1 MGLFSSIGGFVSK
14 AASAVGSFLG
24 GAASGSGNGGRDRD
38 YGGGSYSTST
48 STSSTVTNYDPDK
61 IEAAKL
67 TNERVELVKNAQLE
81 LMEVNARL
89 EAVMIEARCKGFQ
102 AMQGSMMQ
110 MLKEVNHLAE
120 ERLVLLE
127 NGSQEQ
133 IKKVE
138 SMYADLSKD
147 MDNDDFMFAKVP
159 QMLELANKFPEGS
172 DSRKLYMSG
181 IDREMAKHF
190 DFKTEQLK
198 NLNARCQIVVASVV
212 ASKEKMQH
220 HIDTVITKRIEH
232 IEQVM
237 QVNAQL
243 PYNATAQIGGGDSL
257 KLEQK
262 S

>member
-24 GAASGSGNGGRDRD
+24 GAASSSGGGSDRE
-38 YGGGSYSTST
+38 YGGSYSTST
-48 STSSTVTNYDPDK
+48 STSSTVTNYDPYK
-61 IEAAKL
+61 VEVAKL
-67 TNERVELVKNAQLE
+67 ENERVDLVKNAQLE

-127 NGSQEQ
+127 NGNQEQ
-133 IKKVE
+133 IQKVE
-138 SMYADLSKD
+138 TMYADLSKD
-147 MDNDDFMFAKVP
+147 MENDDFMFSKVP
-159 QMLELANKFPEGS
+159 QMLDIANKFPEES

-198 NLNARCQIVVASVV
+198 KLNERCHIVVASVV
-212 ASKEKMQH
+212 ESKKQMQA
-220 HIDTVITKRIEH
+220 HIDTVISKRIEH

-237 QVNAQL
+237 HINAQL
-243 PYNATAQIGGGDSL
+243 PYSATTQIGGGGNQL
-257 KLEQK
+257 KIGQK

>member
-24 GAASGSGNGGRDRD
+24 GAASSSGGGSDRE
-38 YGGGSYSTST
+38 YGGSYSTST

-61 IEAAKL
+61 VEVAKL
-67 TNERVELVKNAQLE
+67 ENERVDLVKNAQLE

-133 IKKVE
+133 IQKVE

-147 MDNDDFMFAKVP
+147 MENDDFMFSKVP
-159 QMLELANKFPEGS
+159 QMLEIANKFPDDS

-198 NLNARCQIVVASVV
+198 RLNERCHVVVASVV
-212 ASKEKMQH
+212 ESKKQMQT
-220 HIDTVITKRIEH
+220 HIDTVISKRIEH

-243 PYNATAQIGGGDSL
+243 PYSATAQISGGDHL
-257 KLEQK
+257 KIEQK

>member
-1 MGLFSSIGGFVSK
+1 MGLFSSIGSFVSS
-14 AASAVGSFLG
+14 AASAVGSFL
-24 GAASGSGNGGRDRD
+24 SGSSSSSGGVRDQD
-38 YGGGSYSTST
+38 YGGSYSTST

-61 IEAAKL
+61 VEVAKL
-67 TNERVELVKNAQLE
+67 ENERVDLVKKAQLE

-110 MLKEVNHLAE
+110 MLKEVNLLAE

-133 IKKVE
+133 VQKVE
-138 SMYADLSKD
+138 AMYADLGKD
-147 MDNDDFMFAKVP
+147 IENDDFMFSKVP
-159 QMLELANKFPEGS
+159 QMLDIANKFPEES

-198 NLNARCQIVVASVV
+198 KLNERCHIVVASVV
-212 ASKEKMQH
+212 ESKKQMQA
-220 HIDTVITKRIEH
+220 HIDTVISKRIEH

-243 PYNATAQIGGGDSL
+243 PYSATAQIGGGGNQL
-257 KLEQK
+257 KIEQK

>member
-1 MGLFSSIGGFVSK
+1 M
-14 AASAVGSFLG
+14 SFLG
-24 GAASGSGNGGRDRD
+24 DLVGGAVSFAKSVFGGSSRSSGDGHDRD
-38 YGGGSYSTST
+38 YGGSYSTST
-48 STSSTVTNYDPDK
+48 STSSTATNYDPDK
-61 IEAAKL
+61 VEVAKL
-67 TNERVELVKNAQLE
+67 ENERVDLVKNAQLE
-81 LMEVNARL
+81 LMQVNARL

-102 AMQGSMMQ
+102 AMQGSMLQ

-133 IKKVE
+133 IQKVE

-147 MDNDDFMFAKVP
+147 MENDDFMFAKVP
-159 QMLELANKFPEGS
+159 QMLEMANKFPEES

-198 NLNARCQIVVASVV
+198 RLNERCHVVVASVV
-212 ASKEKMQH
+212 ESKKQMQA
-220 HIDTVITKRIEH
+220 HIDTVISKRIEH

-237 QVNAQL
+237 HVNVQLPNNASAQL
-243 PYNATAQIGGGDSL
+243 GTNQL
-257 KLEQK
+257 KIEQN

>member
-14 AASAVGSFLG
+14 AASAVGSYLG
-24 GAASGSGNGGRDRD
+24 GVASGGGYGGGRDYD
-38 YGGGSYSTST
+38 GGSYSTST
-48 STSSTVTNYDPDK
+48 STSSTVTTYDPDK
-61 IEAAKL
+61 IEVAKL
-67 TNERVELVKNAQLE
+67 ENERVDLVKNAQLE

-110 MLKEVNHLAE
+110 MLKEVNYLAE

-147 MDNDDFMFAKVP
+147 MDNDEFMFAKVT
-159 QMLELANKFPEGS
+159 QMLELADKLLESS
-172 DSRKLYMSG
+172 DGRKHQMSG

-237 QVNAQL
+237 RVNSQL
-243 PYNATAQIGGGDSL
+243 PYNAMAQIGSGDRL
-257 KLEQK
+257 KIEQK

>member
-1 MGLFSSIGGFVSK
+1 M
-14 AASAVGSFLG
+14 SFLG
-24 GAASGSGNGGRDRD
+24 DLVGGAVSFAKSVFSGSSSDGGRDRD
-38 YGGGSYSTST
+38 YGSGSYST

-61 IEAAKL
+61 VEVARL
-67 TNERVELVKNAQLE
+67 ENERVDLVKNAQLE

-133 IKKVE
+133 IQKVE
-138 SMYADLSKD
+138 LMYADLSKD
-147 MDNDDFMFAKVP
+147 MENDDFMSAKVP
-159 QMLELANKFPEGS
+159 QMLEIANKFPEDS
-172 DSRKLYMSG
+172 DTRKLYMSG

-198 NLNARCQIVVASVV
+198 NLNQRCQIVVASVV
-212 ASKEKMQH
+212 VSKEKMQH
-220 HIDTVITKRIEH
+220 HIDTVISKRIEH

-243 PYNATAQIGGGDSL
+243 PYNATTQIGCGESL
-257 KLEQK
+257 KIEQK

>member
-172 DSRKLYMSG
+172 DSRKLYMNG

>member
-1 MGLFSSIGGFVSK
+1 MGLFDS
-14 AASAVGSFLG
+14 VGSFISS
-24 GAASGSGNGGRDRD
+24 AASTIGSFLSGSSSSGSGRERD
-38 YGGGSYSTST
+38 YGGSYSS
-48 STSSTVTNYDPDK
+48 SNSSTVTNYDPDK
-61 IEAAKL
+61 VEVAKL
-67 TNERVELVKNAQLE
+67 ENERVDLVKNAQLE

-102 AMQGSMMQ
+102 AMQGSMLQ

-133 IKKVE
+133 IQKVE

-147 MDNDDFMFAKVP
+147 MENDDFMFAKVP
-159 QMLELANKFPEGS
+159 QMLEIANKFPEES

-198 NLNARCQIVVASVV
+198 KLNERCHVVVASVV
-212 ASKEKMQH
+212 ESKKQMQA
-220 HIDTVITKRIEH
+220 HIDTVISKRIEH

-237 QVNAQL
+237 HVNAQL
-243 PYNATAQIGGGDSL
+243 PNNTVAQLSTSQL
-257 KLEQK
+257 KIE
-262 S
+262 

>member
-1 MGLFSSIGGFVSK
+1 MGILSSIGSWAGNAIS
-14 AASAVGSFLG
+14 SFLG
-24 GAASGSGNGGRDRD
+24 SSFSSGTGGRDHD
-38 YGGGSYSTST
+38 YGGSYSS
-48 STSSTVTNYDPDK
+48 SSSSTVTNYDPDK
-61 IEAAKL
+61 VEVAKL
-67 TNERVELVKNAQLE
+67 ENERVELVKSAQLE
-81 LMEVNARL
+81 LIEVNARL

-133 IKKVE
+133 IQKVE
-138 SMYADLSKD
+138 TMYADLSKD
-147 MDNDDFMFAKVP
+147 MENDDFMFSKVP
-159 QMLELANKFPEGS
+159 QMLEIANKFPEES

-198 NLNARCQIVVASVV
+198 RLNERCHVVVASVV
-212 ASKEKMQH
+212 ESKKQMQT
-220 HIDTVITKRIEH
+220 HIDTVISKRIEH

-243 PYNATAQIGGGDSL
+243 PYSVTAQISGGDQL
-257 KLEQK
+257 QIEQK

>member
-1 MGLFSSIGGFVSK
+1 
-14 AASAVGSFLG
+14 
-24 GAASGSGNGGRDRD
+24 
-38 YGGGSYSTST
+38 
-48 STSSTVTNYDPDK
+48 
-61 IEAAKL
+61 
-67 TNERVELVKNAQLE
+67 
-81 LMEVNARL
+81 MEVNARL

-110 MLKEVNHLAE
+110 MLKEVNLLAE

-133 IKKVE
+133 VQKVE
-138 SMYADLSKD
+138 AMYADLGKD
-147 MDNDDFMFAKVP
+147 IENDDFMFSKVP
-159 QMLELANKFPEGS
+159 QMLDIANKFPEES

-198 NLNARCQIVVASVV
+198 KLNERCHIVVASVV
-212 ASKEKMQH
+212 ESKKQMQA
-220 HIDTVITKRIEH
+220 HIDTVISKRIEH

-237 QVNAQL
+237 HVNAQL
-243 PYNATAQIGGGDSL
+243 PYNATAQIGSSDQL
-257 KLEQK
+257 KIEQK

>member
-1 MGLFSSIGGFVSK
+1 MGLFSSLGGFVSK

-24 GAASGSGNGGRDRD
+24 GAASGGGGHDRD
-38 YGGGSYSTST
+38 YGGSYSTST
-48 STSSTVTNYDPDK
+48 SSTVSNYDPDK
-61 IEAAKL
+61 VEVAKL
-67 TNERVELVKNAQLE
+67 ENERVDLVKNAQLE

-110 MLKEVNHLAE
+110 MLKEVNLLAE

-133 IKKVE
+133 VQKVE
-138 SMYADLSKD
+138 AMYADLGKD
-147 MDNDDFMFAKVP
+147 IENDDFMFSKVP
-159 QMLELANKFPEGS
+159 QMLDIANKFPEES

-198 NLNARCQIVVASVV
+198 KLNERCHIVVASVV
-212 ASKEKMQH
+212 ESKKQMQA
-220 HIDTVITKRIEH
+220 HIDTVISKRIEH

-243 PYNATAQIGGGDSL
+243 PYSATAQIGGGSNQL
-257 KLEQK
+257 KIEQK

>member
-1 MGLFSSIGGFVSK
+1 MGLLSSIGGFVSK

-24 GAASGSGNGGRDRD
+24 GAALNGGGDRD

-48 STSSTVTNYDPDK
+48 STSISSTVTNYDPDK
-61 IEAAKL
+61 VEAAKL
-67 TNERVELVKNAQLE
+67 ENERIDLVKNARLE

-133 IKKVE
+133 IQKVE

-147 MDNDDFMFAKVP
+147 MENDDFMFAKVP
-159 QMLELANKFPEGS
+159 QMLELACKFPEDS
-172 DSRKLYMSG
+172 DARKLYMSG

-198 NLNARCQIVVASVV
+198 RLNERCHLVVVSVV
-212 ASKEKMQH
+212 ESKKQMQA
-220 HIDTVITKRIEH
+220 HIDTVITKRIKH
-232 IEQVM
+232 IEQVI
-237 QVNAQL
+237 QVNAQIS
-243 PYNATAQIGGGDSL
+243 YSAAAQLSGADQL
-257 KLEQK
+257 KIEQK
-262 S
+262 F

>member
-1 MGLFSSIGGFVSK
+1 MGLWDSVTSFAS
-14 AASAVGSFLG
+14 SAVNAVSSFLG
-24 GAASGSGNGGRDRD
+24 EASSSDGSGRD
-38 YGGGSYSTST
+38 YGGSYSTST
-48 STSSTVTNYDPDK
+48 STSSTVTTYDPDK
-61 IEAAKL
+61 VEVAKL
-67 TNERVELVKNAQLE
+67 ENERIDLVKSAQLE

-89 EAVMIEARCKGFQ
+89 EVVMIEARCKGFQ
-102 AMQGSMMQ
+102 AMQVSMMQ

-133 IKKVE
+133 IQKVE

-147 MDNDDFMFAKVP
+147 MENDDFMFAKVP
-159 QMLELANKFPEGS
+159 QLLEIANKFPEES

-198 NLNARCQIVVASVV
+198 NLNQRCQIVVSSVV

-220 HIDTVITKRIEH
+220 HIDTVISKRIEH

-243 PYNATAQIGGGDSL
+243 SLNGSAQIAGDDQL
-257 KLEQK
+257 KIEQK

>member
-1 MGLFSSIGGFVSK
+1 MGILSSIGSWAGNAIS
-14 AASAVGSFLG
+14 SFLG
-24 GAASGSGNGGRDRD
+24 SNFSSGTGGRDRD
-38 YGGGSYSTST
+38 YGSSYSS
-48 STSSTVTNYDPDK
+48 SSSSTVTNYDPDK
-61 IEAAKL
+61 VEVAKL
-67 TNERVELVKNAQLE
+67 ENERVELVKSAQLE

-133 IKKVE
+133 IQKVE
-138 SMYADLSKD
+138 TMYADLSKD
-147 MDNDDFMFAKVP
+147 MENDDFMFSKVP
-159 QMLELANKFPEGS
+159 QMLEIANKFPEDS

-198 NLNARCQIVVASVV
+198 RLNERCHVVVASVV
-212 ASKEKMQH
+212 ESKKQMQT
-220 HIDTVITKRIEH
+220 HIDTVISKRIEH

-243 PYNATAQIGGGDSL
+243 PYSVTAQISGDDQL
-257 KLEQK
+257 QIEQK

>member
-1 MGLFSSIGGFVSK
+1 M
-14 AASAVGSFLG
+14 SFLG
-24 GAASGSGNGGRDRD
+24 DLVGGAVSFAKSVFSGASVSVGRDRD
-38 YGGGSYSTST
+38 YGSSSYSSST
-48 STSSTVTNYDPDK
+48 NTSSTVTNYDPDK
-61 IEAAKL
+61 VEVAKL
-67 TNERVELVKNAQLE
+67 ENERVDLVKNAQLE

-127 NGSQEQ
+127 NGNQEQ
-133 IKKVE
+133 IQKVE
-138 SMYADLSKD
+138 TMYADLSKD
-147 MDNDDFMFAKVP
+147 MENDDFMFSKVP
-159 QMLELANKFPEGS
+159 QMLDIANKFPEES

-198 NLNARCQIVVASVV
+198 RLNERCHVVVASVV
-212 ASKEKMQH
+212 ESKKQMQT
-220 HIDTVITKRIEH
+220 HIDTVISKRIEH

-243 PYNATAQIGGGDSL
+243 PYSATTQIGGGGNQL
-257 KLEQK
+257 KIEQK

>member
-24 GAASGSGNGGRDRD
+24 GTALNGGGDRD
-38 YGGGSYSTST
+38 YGGGSYSTSA

-61 IEAAKL
+61 VEAAKL
-67 TNERVELVKNAQLE
+67 ENERVNLVKNAQLE

-102 AMQGSMMQ
+102 AMRGSMMQ

-133 IKKVE
+133 IQKVE

-159 QMLELANKFPEGS
+159 QMLEIANKFPEDS
-172 DSRKLYMSG
+172 DARKLYMSG

-198 NLNARCQIVVASVV
+198 NLNTRCQIVVASVV

-220 HIDTVITKRIEH
+220 HIDTVISKRIEH

-243 PYNATAQIGGGDSL
+243 PYNATTQIGGDESL
-257 KLEQK
+257 KIEQK

>member
-24 GAASGSGNGGRDRD
+24 GTASGGGGHDRD
-38 YGGGSYSTST
+38 YGGSYSTST
-48 STSSTVTNYDPDK
+48 SSTVSNYDPDK
-61 IEAAKL
+61 VEVAKL
-67 TNERVELVKNAQLE
+67 ENERVDLVKNAQLE

-110 MLKEVNHLAE
+110 MLKEVNLLAE

-133 IKKVE
+133 VQKVE
-138 SMYADLSKD
+138 AMYADLGKD
-147 MDNDDFMFAKVP
+147 IENDDFMFSKVP
-159 QMLELANKFPEGS
+159 QMLDIANKFPEES
-172 DSRKLYMSG
+172 ESRKLYMSG

-198 NLNARCQIVVASVV
+198 KLNERCHIVVASVV
-212 ASKEKMQH
+212 ESKKQMQA
-220 HIDTVITKRIEH
+220 HIDTVISKRIEH

-237 QVNAQL
+237 HVNAQL
-243 PYNATAQIGGGDSL
+243 PYNATAQIGSSDQL
-257 KLEQK
+257 KIEQK

>member
-1 MGLFSSIGGFVSK
+1 MSLWDSVTSFASSAWDTVKDFVGG
-14 AASAVGSFLG
+14 GS
-24 GAASGSGNGGRDRD
+24 SSNGGGRERD
-38 YGGGSYSTST
+38 YGGSYSTST
-48 STSSTVTNYDPDK
+48 SSTVTTYDPDK
-61 IEAAKL
+61 IEVAKL
-67 TNERVELVKNAQLE
+67 ENERVDLVKNAQLE

-110 MLKEVNHLAE
+110 MLKEVNQLAE

-133 IKKVE
+133 IQKVE

-159 QMLELANKFPEGS
+159 QMLELANKFSEGS

-220 HIDTVITKRIEH
+220 HIDTVISKRIEH

-243 PYNATAQIGGGDSL
+243 PYNTAAQIAGGNSL
-257 KLEQK
+257 KIEQK

>member
-1 MGLFSSIGGFVSK
+1 MVVGLLSSIGSWASNAVS
-14 AASAVGSFLG
+14 SFLG
-24 GAASGSGNGGRDRD
+24 SSFSSGNGDRDRD
-38 YGGGSYSTST
+38 YGGSYSS
-48 STSSTVTNYDPDK
+48 SSSSTVTNYDPDK
-61 IEAAKL
+61 VEVAKL
-67 TNERVELVKNAQLE
+67 ENERVELVKNAQLE
-81 LMEVNARL
+81 LIEVNARL

-110 MLKEVNHLAE
+110 MLKEVNLLAE

-133 IKKVE
+133 VQKVE
-138 SMYADLSKD
+138 AMYADLSKD
-147 MDNDDFMFAKVP
+147 MENDDFMFSKVP
-159 QMLELANKFPEGS
+159 QMLEIANKFPEES

-198 NLNARCQIVVASVV
+198 KLNERCHIVVASVV
-212 ASKEKMQH
+212 ESKKQMQS
-220 HIDTVITKRIEH
+220 HIDTVISKRIEH

-243 PYNATAQIGGGDSL
+243 PYSATGQISGGDQL
-257 KLEQK
+257 KIEQK

>member
-1 MGLFSSIGGFVSK
+1 MVVGLLSSIGSWASNAVS
-14 AASAVGSFLG
+14 SFLG
-24 GAASGSGNGGRDRD
+24 SSFSSGNGDRDRD
-38 YGGGSYSTST
+38 YGGSYSS
-48 STSSTVTNYDPDK
+48 SSSSTVTNYDPDK
-61 IEAAKL
+61 VEVAKL
-67 TNERVELVKNAQLE
+67 ENERVELVKNAQLE
-81 LMEVNARL
+81 LIEVNARL

-102 AMQGSMMQ
+102 TMQGSVMQ
-110 MLKEVNHLAE
+110 MLKEVNLLAE

-133 IKKVE
+133 VQKVE
-138 SMYADLSKD
+138 AMYADLSKD
-147 MDNDDFMFAKVP
+147 MENDDFMFSKVP
-159 QMLELANKFPEGS
+159 QMLEIANKFPEES

-198 NLNARCQIVVASVV
+198 KLNERCHIVVASVV
-212 ASKEKMQH
+212 ESKKQMQS
-220 HIDTVITKRIEH
+220 HIDTVISKRIEH

-243 PYNATAQIGGGDSL
+243 PYSATGQISGGDQL
-257 KLEQK
+257 KIEQK

>member
-24 GAASGSGNGGRDRD
+24 GVASGSNGDGDRD

-61 IEAAKL
+61 VEVAKL
-67 TNERVELVKNAQLE
+67 ENERVDLVKNAQLE

-110 MLKEVNHLAE
+110 MLKEVNQLAE

-133 IKKVE
+133 IQKVE

-147 MDNDDFMFAKVP
+147 MENDDFMFAKVP
-159 QMLELANKFPEGS
+159 QMLELASKFPEDS
-172 DSRKLYMSG
+172 DTRKLYMSG

-198 NLNARCQIVVASVV
+198 NLNARCQIVVSSVV

-220 HIDTVITKRIEH
+220 HIDTVISKRIEH

-243 PYNATAQIGGGDSL
+243 PYSSTAQISGGDPL
-257 KLEQK
+257 KIEQK

>member
-1 MGLFSSIGGFVSK
+1 MGFRDFVGGLVSSAANAVDSLFTGSS
-14 AASAVGSFLG
+14 
-24 GAASGSGNGGRDRD
+24 SGSDGRDRD
-38 YGGGSYSTST
+38 YGSFTS
-48 STSSTVTNYDPDK
+48 SSNSTVTNYDPDK
-61 IEAAKL
+61 VEVAKL
-67 TNERVELVKNAQLE
+67 ENERVDLVKNAQLE

-133 IKKVE
+133 IQKVE
-138 SMYADLSKD
+138 TMYADLSKD
-147 MDNDDFMFAKVP
+147 MENDDFMFSKVP
-159 QMLELANKFPEGS
+159 QMLEIANKFPEES

-190 DFKTEQLK
+190 DFKIEQLK
-198 NLNARCQIVVASVV
+198 RLNERCHVVVASVV
-212 ASKEKMQH
+212 ESKKQMQT
-220 HIDTVITKRIEH
+220 HIDTVISKRIEH

-243 PYNATAQIGGGDSL
+243 PYSATVQISGGDQL
-257 KLEQK
+257 KIGQK

>member
-24 GAASGSGNGGRDRD
+24 GAASSSGGGSDRE
-38 YGGGSYSTST
+38 YGGSYSTST

-61 IEAAKL
+61 VEVAKL
-67 TNERVELVKNAQLE
+67 ENERVDLVKNAQLE

-127 NGSQEQ
+127 NGNQEQ
-133 IKKVE
+133 IQKVE
-138 SMYADLSKD
+138 TMYADLSKD
-147 MDNDDFMFAKVP
+147 MENDDFMFSKVP
-159 QMLELANKFPEGS
+159 QMLDIANKFPEES

-198 NLNARCQIVVASVV
+198 KLNERCHIVVASVV
-212 ASKEKMQH
+212 ESKKQMQA
-220 HIDTVITKRIEH
+220 HIDTVISKRIEH

-237 QVNAQL
+237 HINAQL
-243 PYNATAQIGGGDSL
+243 PYSATTQIGGGGNQL
-257 KLEQK
+257 KIEQK

>member
-1 MGLFSSIGGFVSK
+1 MGLFSSLGGFVSK

-24 GAASGSGNGGRDRD
+24 GAASGGGGHDRD
-38 YGGGSYSTST
+38 YGGSYSTST
-48 STSSTVTNYDPDK
+48 SSTVSNYDPDK
-61 IEAAKL
+61 VEVAKL
-67 TNERVELVKNAQLE
+67 ENERVDLVKNAQLE

-110 MLKEVNHLAE
+110 MLKEVNLLAE

-133 IKKVE
+133 VQKVE
-138 SMYADLSKD
+138 AMYADLGKD
-147 MDNDDFMFAKVP
+147 IENDDFMFSKVP
-159 QMLELANKFPEGS
+159 QMLDIANKFPEES

-198 NLNARCQIVVASVV
+198 KLNERCHIVVASVV
-212 ASKEKMQH
+212 ESKKQMQA
-220 HIDTVITKRIEH
+220 HIDTVISKRIEH

-237 QVNAQL
+237 HINAQL
-243 PYNATAQIGGGDSL
+243 PYSATTQIGGGGNQL
-257 KLEQK
+257 KIEQK

>member
-1 MGLFSSIGGFVSK
+1 MGLFSSLGGFVSK

-24 GAASGSGNGGRDRD
+24 GAASGGGGHDRD
-38 YGGGSYSTST
+38 YGGSYSTST
-48 STSSTVTNYDPDK
+48 SSTVSNYDPDK
-61 IEAAKL
+61 VEVAKL
-67 TNERVELVKNAQLE
+67 ENERVDLVKNAQLE

-110 MLKEVNHLAE
+110 MLKEVNLLAE

-133 IKKVE
+133 VQKVE
-138 SMYADLSKD
+138 AMYADLGKD
-147 MDNDDFMFAKVP
+147 IENDDFMFSKVP
-159 QMLELANKFPEGS
+159 QMLDIANKFPEES
-172 DSRKLYMSG
+172 ESRKLYMSG

-198 NLNARCQIVVASVV
+198 KLNERCHIVVASVV
-212 ASKEKMQH
+212 ESKKQMQA
-220 HIDTVITKRIEH
+220 HIDTVISKRIEH

-243 PYNATAQIGGGDSL
+243 PYNATAQIGSSDQL
-257 KLEQK
+257 KIEQK

>member
-1 MGLFSSIGGFVSK
+1 MGLFSSLGGFVSK

-24 GAASGSGNGGRDRD
+24 GAASGGGGHDRD
-38 YGGGSYSTST
+38 YGGSYSTST
-48 STSSTVTNYDPDK
+48 SSTVSNYDPDK
-61 IEAAKL
+61 VEVAKL
-67 TNERVELVKNAQLE
+67 ENERVDLVKNAQLE

-110 MLKEVNHLAE
+110 MLKEVNLLAE

-133 IKKVE
+133 VQKVE
-138 SMYADLSKD
+138 AMYADLGKD
-147 MDNDDFMFAKVP
+147 IENDDFMFSKVP
-159 QMLELANKFPEGS
+159 QMLDIANKFPEES
-172 DSRKLYMSG
+172 ESRKLYMSG

-198 NLNARCQIVVASVV
+198 KLNERCHIVVASVV
-212 ASKEKMQH
+212 ESKKQMQA
-220 HIDTVITKRIEH
+220 HIDTVISKRIEH

-237 QVNAQL
+237 HINAQL
-243 PYNATAQIGGGDSL
+243 PYSATTQIGGGGNQL
-257 KLEQK
+257 KIGQK

>member
-1 MGLFSSIGGFVSK
+1 M
-14 AASAVGSFLG
+14 SFLG
-24 GAASGSGNGGRDRD
+24 GLVGGAVSFAKSVFSGASGSGGRDRD
-38 YGGGSYSTST
+38 YGGSSYSSST
-48 STSSTVTNYDPDK
+48 NTSSTLTNYDPDK
-61 IEAAKL
+61 VEVAKL
-67 TNERVELVKNAQLE
+67 ENERIDLVKNAQLE

-133 IKKVE
+133 IQKVE
-138 SMYADLSKD
+138 TMYANLSKD
-147 MDNDDFMFAKVP
+147 MENDDFMFSKVP
-159 QMLELANKFPEGS
+159 QMLEIANRFPEES

-198 NLNARCQIVVASVV
+198 RLNERCHVVVASVV
-212 ASKEKMQH
+212 ESKKQMQT
-220 HIDTVITKRIEH
+220 HIDTVISKRIEH

-243 PYNATAQIGGGDSL
+243 PYNTTAQIAGGDSL
-257 KLEQK
+257 KIEQK